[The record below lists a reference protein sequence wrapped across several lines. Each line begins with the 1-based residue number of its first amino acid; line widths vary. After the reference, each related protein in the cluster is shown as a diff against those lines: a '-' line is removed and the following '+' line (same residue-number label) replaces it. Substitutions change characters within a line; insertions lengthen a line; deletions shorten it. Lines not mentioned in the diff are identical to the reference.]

1 MGSDLVNLLSL
12 HLLNLVFPNTSPHD
26 VGDCSCDE
34 TEMDVNL
41 NPAME
46 AKDVSVSGV
55 GAIKLLQYTLSLFRL
70 LHFQILVLSLGEFSI
85 L

>member
-1 MGSDLVNLLSL
+1 MAPAKVKSQNLDCQKDQYGCHLIDLLSL
-12 HLLNLVFPNTSPHD
+12 HLLDLVFADTPPHD
-26 VGDCSCDE
+26 VSDRSGDE

-46 AKDVSVSGV
+46 AKDVSVFDLKG
-55 GAIKLLQYTLSLFRL
+55 
-70 LHFQILVLSLGEFSI
+70 VLSI

>member
-1 MGSDLVNLLSL
+1 
-12 HLLNLVFPNTSPHD
+12 
-26 VGDCSCDE
+26 
-34 TEMDVNL
+34 MDVNL

-55 GAIKLLQYTLSLFRL
+55 GAIKLLQYTVSLFRL